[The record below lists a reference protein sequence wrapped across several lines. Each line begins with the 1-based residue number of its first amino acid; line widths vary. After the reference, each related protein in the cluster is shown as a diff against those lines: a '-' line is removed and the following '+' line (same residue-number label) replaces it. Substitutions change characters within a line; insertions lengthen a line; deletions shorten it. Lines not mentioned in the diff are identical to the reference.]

1 MIGRKVEVI
10 PNDEPPKED
19 AAQDAQ
25 PNTGQGDTP
34 DPRAVGAGPGNSLQ
48 ANDLQP
54 AYETQKPRLQP
65 GAQPEGELSG
75 VAANP
80 RNEGIEQAD
89 QANRSE
95 SID

>member
-1 MIGRKVEVI
+1 MVGRKVGVI

-19 AAQDAQ
+19 VAQAAQ
-25 PNTGQGDTP
+25 PNTGQGDEP
-34 DPRAVGAGPGNSLQ
+34 LDDAVAAGPGNQLQ
-48 ANDLQP
+48 DNITQP
-54 AYETQKPRLQP
+54 VGKEQLPRMKA

-75 VAANP
+75 VPAAP

-89 QANRSE
+89 EANRAT